1 MPSLDLNSILF
12 VFLIILVLRKLQLT
26 IQCIP
31 SSSSEFKNNTI
42 SNGNGIVY
50 SLIQHLSEIF
60 GDLASINNSSS
71 LHSSSFQTSAATMP
85 PTNLYD
91 RHRKQWISNKI
102 LEWLLQNN
110 NPDRNTKVL
119 AICDFDAYSGELNFV
134 LGEAH
139 FGGRVA
145 AIYIPR
151 LRHELYVKK
160 SDPNKLF
167 EQRVV
172 KEAVHELGHA
182 FGLTHCEKSRCV
194 MHFSN
199 SLQDTDSKH
208 YMFCE
213 RCNNILKRQAN

>member
-1 MPSLDLNSILF
+1 LKSVIIIRRIPCISFGSGYFTSYNTSSNSTAY
-12 VFLIILVLRKLQLT
+12 FLVH
-26 IQCIP
+26 
-31 SSSSEFKNNTI
+31 
-42 SNGNGIVY
+42 
-50 SLIQHLSEIF
+50 HLSEIY
-60 GDLASINNSSS
+60 GDIASINNSGSLQSS
-71 LHSSSFQTSAATMP
+71 PNTPSTRMP
-85 PTNLYD
+85 PAHLYD
-91 RHRKQWISNKI
+91 KRRKQWISDKI

-110 NPDRNTKVL
+110 NPDRYTKIL

-151 LRHELYVKK
+151 LRQELYITK
-160 SDPNKLF
+160 SDPNRLF
-167 EQRVV
+167 KQRVV

-199 SLQDTDSKH
+199 SLRDTDFKD
-208 YMFCE
+208 YRFCE
-213 RCNNILKRQAN
+213 RCNVILKRQAA

>member
-1 MPSLDLNSILF
+1 MQRIPCSSFGFEYNMSYNTSSDS
-12 VFLIILVLRKLQLT
+12 T
-26 IQCIP
+26 IA
-31 SSSSEFKNNTI
+31 
-42 SNGNGIVY
+42 Y
-50 SLIQHLSEIF
+50 SLVQHLSEIY
-60 GDLASINNSSS
+60 GDVASINNSSS
-71 LHSSSFQTSAATMP
+71 LRSSCSNTPSTTMP
-85 PTNLYD
+85 PTHLYD
-91 RHRKQWISNKI
+91 RRRKQWISDKI

-110 NPDRNTKVL
+110 NPDRNTKIL
-119 AICDFDAYSGELNFV
+119 AICDFDAYSRELNFV

-151 LRHELYVKK
+151 LRQELYVKK

-167 EQRVV
+167 EQRVI

-199 SLQDTDSKH
+199 SLRDTDFKD
-208 YMFCE
+208 YRFCE
-213 RCNNILKRQAN
+213 RCNIILKRQYDNNDNVKENISNY